1 MSDTRSMVT
10 ALWLSGSWRF
20 FWYSFP
26 ANSCHFFLI
35 SSASVRSIP
44 FLSLS
49 SPSLHEV
56 IPWYLSFSWRD
67 LESFP
72 LCCFPLVLCTVRSWR
87 LSYHSLLFFGTML
100 SAAYI
105 FHFLLCFSLLF
116 TAICKASS
124 ESDFAFLPFFF
135 LGMVLIPVSVQCHE
149 PLSIVHQALY
159 QI

>member
-1 MSDTRSMVT
+1 MLSKAHLTSHSRMSGSRWLITPS
-10 ALWLSGSWRF
+10 WLSHLLLLLG
-20 FWYSFP
+20 P
-26 ANSCHFFLI
+26 VHFC
-35 SSASVRSIP
+35 P
-44 FLSLS
+44 LS